1 MSQNGVA
8 NVFKGLWVN
17 WSRGTILGSTLTL
30 SDRDGALL
38 IAFLAIFVSAAGGAL
53 WRIISYT
60 IHQSRAKL
68 AYQDGLHHQQQVIFR
83 NASTPG
89 GASWQLLQLLFHW
102 WDYAKYSVL
111 RIVPLA
117 ALAFVNLVL
126 FALAGVFSAEVTKAA
141 GNEVLVRS
149 PKCGT
154 WGISSN
160 STPQQQAAFRS
171 KTLLD
176 STSAST
182 YARSCYGQ
190 AQDPLACTQYTRPN
204 IHGLLARTSHV
215 RSVVICASL
224 ETLLPIKWTL
234 ATLIPI
240 KYWESMPLQQIG
252 LLTGRSLLARLSK
265 PKDTHL
271 NGTIPIQVL
280 QLMAT
285 PTTRY
290 FSGNFQVLPTSR
302 TNTMSTHYLK
312 GRAINFR
319 IVPLSSM
326 FCNLFANCAHSDLYM
341 PLPGRAM
348 PGYLSRSLTEQMQM
362 CRFFSWLRTLSLM
375 TPLSPTRFSVPILNN
390 LSQPLK
396 LVPIPLPTQPT
407 NTSQPLAALT
417 STNSAIHPLT
427 NVRH

>member
-1 MSQNGVA
+1 MSQNGAA

-102 WDYAKYSVL
+102 WDYAKYPVL
-111 RIVPLA
+111 RVVPLA

-141 GNEVLVRS
+141 GNEVLARS

-204 IHGLLARTSHV
+204 IPWAVSQNVSCPFRSDMCKLGDTSAYQMDTGHV
-215 RSVVICASL
+215 DSHQVLGVNAPPTDRITYRKVTTCS
-224 ETLLPIKWTL
+224 PIKTKGYASEWNNTNPS
-234 ATLIPI
+234 APTHGDT
-240 KYWESMPLQQIG
+240 YDQIFFG
-252 LLTGRSLLARLSK
+252 E
-265 PKDTHL
+265 
-271 NGTIPIQVL
+271 
-280 QLMAT
+280 
-285 PTTRY
+285 
-290 FSGNFQVLPTSR
+290 F
-302 TNTMSTHYLK
+302 
-312 GRAINFR
+312 
-319 IVPLSSM
+319 
-326 FCNLFANCAHSDLYM
+326 
-341 PLPGRAM
+341 PG
-348 PGYLSRSLTEQMQM
+348 
-362 CRFFSWLRTLSLM
+362 
-375 TPLSPTRFSVPILNN
+375 
-390 LSQPLK
+390 
-396 LVPIPLPTQPT
+396 
-407 NTSQPLAALT
+407 
-417 STNSAIHPLT
+417 LT
-427 NVRH
+427 NVTYEYNEHTLLERTGYQLSYCPTLFDVLQFIR